1 MSSQFY
7 ELESVVKTSI
17 QEKNFSVAL
26 DSLKNFVS
34 AAMNVQS
41 APGEV
46 VGSRKI
52 DELCELVGDKF
63 FQTVFGSGADAES
76 YSVKSSKIVIVCTGL
91 YKYGGTSL
99 VIRDLVRAHPGYDC
113 TVLATNYLENMTGED
128 LKLSRIGDS
137 AAVVSICPTTTPDER
152 LKWLIR
158 QILDISP
165 ARIFLLNHHQD
176 SVIIAGARPFVDK
189 TKVLF
194 YHHADYN
201 ICLGVHMQG
210 AIHVDPHNVGFY
222 NCRNKECIQNN
233 VYIPM
238 TVDDIGS
245 SRVGTNF
252 IQSNEL
258 TTCSSG
264 HSHKFHNFYLYQYT
278 DLIVSRFKIRTGKHI
293 HIGGLP
299 DEDIAST
306 RQKLID
312 NGIDPNRFIHI
323 PWTSSL
329 WKTLIDKDVDLFIG
343 SFPIGGARSTIEA
356 MGAGIP
362 ILMPENY
369 LSRFFSSRD
378 IVYREAFVWKYP
390 KDFKKIIAELTAK
403 TLEMHSIY
411 SRAHY
416 DSQYNSSTNDIK
428 KGIDAI
434 CSAMPTP
441 APYELYPYNP
451 DHLDK
456 ALHFGQLDTMTSGHA
471 VQKALAS
478 IPQSLPPTTPAT
490 KVTPNEQA
498 TLLSKSARD
507 LAARGRRFWT
517 SFLTTSRRFP
527 KKLPSSLSQ
536 EAEELYRFI
545 VKNPA
550 SVGFDAAVYLK
561 QNLDVAQASL
571 DPIYHLVAHGQ
582 HEGRESSLFFSPD
595 WYAEMNP
602 SHAGKVSNMLLH
614 LARTRSDPGNLK
626 VAFFSY
632 AWNYA
637 RQPDPYMREM
647 IAALANLGINVD
659 VYIGEMFAENQR
671 TKGFRL
677 DLARADM
684 GNFVKSQSYDFAIS
698 FNNAL
703 IFSEIVRALR
713 CKVVSVVV
721 DSVYHLFDHTQ
732 EGVLQAFKLPIHV
745 APIYTSFIDDYAGAE
760 SFTAGSSFLPA
771 ATRIGGSA
779 AAQTEKPIEIS
790 WIANFLGD
798 ANLDAFM
805 SRVGDELPNGFELVA
820 RCLQGIEQNG
830 EISLDEESQEAA
842 KILMAWSHWDYPF
855 LEMHLQE
862 VVTNAARLAVVD
874 KLAPLGLRVYGNARW
889 RSALTLSQ
897 GVSRAYRSGANL
909 RSHADLR
916 AIYDQSKI
924 SINLPQVHAGTGMQ
938 YRIIDIL
945 ASQSLLIT
953 KHVPGS
959 DMEKLFGSD
968 SPIVTFSDLDD
979 LQAKCAYYLKN
990 ENERRAR
997 VDQCNALVA
1006 RGFSFQER
1014 ALEYLAIS
1022 NPKQAGRVGAPKG
1035 RGSVTLIWPERVI
1048 EWAAQQKV
1056 QAA

>member
-7 ELESVVKTSI
+7 ELELAVKTSI
-17 QEKNFSVAL
+17 QENDFSTAL

-34 AAMNVQS
+34 AVMNVQS

-46 VGSRKI
+46 VGSRKV
-52 DELCELVGDKF
+52 DELCELVGDRF
-63 FQTVFGSGADAES
+63 FSQNFGS
-76 YSVKSSKIVIVCTGL
+76 SVKSEYFRIKSDQIVIVCTGL

-99 VIRDLVRAHPGYDC
+99 VIRDLVRAHPGHDC
-113 TVLATNYLENMTGED
+113 TVLATNYLENMTSED
-128 LKLSRIGDS
+128 LELSRIGDS

-201 ICLGVHMQG
+201 ICLGVHLKG

-222 NCRNKECIQNN
+222 NCRNKECIKNN

-264 HSHKFHNFYLYQYT
+264 HFLKFRNFYLYQYA
-278 DLIVSRFKIRTGKHI
+278 DLIVSRFKVRAGKHI

-299 DEDIAST
+299 DTDIANIH
-306 RQKLID
+306 RKMAENNID
-312 NGIDPNRFIHI
+312 LNRFIHI
-323 PWTSSL
+323 AWTSSL
-329 WKTLIDKDVDLFIG
+329 WKTLIDKNVDLFIG
-343 SFPIGGARSTIEA
+343 SFPIGGARSTIEV

-362 ILMPENY
+362 LLMPENY

-390 KDFKKIIAELTAK
+390 GDFTDIIAGLTAK
-403 TLEMHSIY
+403 ALEAHSTY

-416 DSQYNSSTNDIK
+416 DLQYNSATNDIK
-428 KGIDAI
+428 ERIDAF
-434 CSAMPTP
+434 CATSPTP

-456 ALHFGQLDTMTSGHA
+456 ALHFDQLDTMTSGYA

-478 IPQSLPPTTPAT
+478 IPQPHLPIKPAINM
-490 KVTPNEQA
+490 TPNKHA
-498 TLLSKSARD
+498 TLLSKAGRN
-507 LAARGRRFWT
+507 LAGRAGRFWPP
-517 SFLTTSRRFP
+517 FLTISRRFP
-527 KKLPSSLSQ
+527 KSLGSGFSQ
-536 EAEELYRFI
+536 EAKELYRLI
-545 VKNPA
+545 AKNPA
-550 SVGFDAAVYLK
+550 SIGFNSDIYLN
-561 QNLDVAQASL
+561 QNPDVAQASL
-571 DPIYHLVAHGQ
+571 DPIYHLVMHGQ

-614 LARTRSDPGNLK
+614 LARTRSDPSSLK
-626 VAFFSY
+626 IAFFSY

-637 RQPDPYMREM
+637 RRPDPYMREM
-647 IAALANLGINVD
+647 IAALADLGINVD
-659 VYIGEMFAENQR
+659 VYIGGMFTGNQG

-677 DLARADM
+677 DLAKSDM
-684 GNFVKSQSYDFAIS
+684 GDFVKLQSYDFAVS
-698 FNNAL
+698 FNNAFIL
-703 IFSEIVRALR
+703 PEIVTSLR
-713 CKVVSVVV
+713 CKIVSVIV
-721 DSVYHLFDHTQ
+721 DSVHHLFDHTQ
-732 EGVLQAFKLPIHV
+732 EGLLQAFKLPIHV

-760 SFTAGSSFLPA
+760 SFMASSSFLPA
-771 ATRIGGSA
+771 ATRIGGSGP
-779 AAQTEKPIEIS
+779 AQTEKPIEIS
-790 WIANFLGD
+790 WIASFLGD
-798 ANLDAFM
+798 PNLDSFM
-805 SRVGDELPNGFELVA
+805 SRVGDELPNGLDLVA

-842 KILMAWSHWDYPF
+842 KVLMAWSHWDYPL

-862 VVTNAARLAVVD
+862 IVTNAGRLAVVD
-874 KLAPLGLRVYGNARW
+874 KLAPLGLKVYGNARW

-979 LQAKCAYYLKN
+979 LHAKCAYYLKN

-1022 NPKQAGRVGAPKG
+1022 NPKQAGRVGASKG